1 MKWSNLLLMPSKGTT
16 KKGVLNGYL
25 AYSKTTGEAWILD
38 RISQQL
44 ARSNPSSPLL
54 GTQGRLMSAL
64 CYFKNTLLI

>member
-38 RISQQL
+38 RIS
-44 ARSNPSSPLL
+44 
-54 GTQGRLMSAL
+54 
-64 CYFKNTLLI
+64 